1 MKIAQIVCVY
11 PPYSG
16 GIGTSAQKIQK
27 TLSNEHESFVFTT
40 KTKNNSS
47 EDDKKNNIIRLK
59 PLLKLGHGA
68 ILLSLFKNL
77 KKFDTI
83 YFHYP
88 FFGTSLMVWL
98 FKIFY
103 PQKKLIIHYHMD
115 VKHKN
120 ILFKIL
126 SWPEEIIKKSLFKK
140 ADYIISASLDYI
152 QNSQIKK
159 IYKKYSNKFKEIPFS
174 INTKEFKPLENI
186 QKENIVLFVGGLDK
200 AHYFKGVDILI
211 KAISQIKDIDWKL
224 KIIGEGELQKDLI
237 NLANNLKIDNRV
249 EFIGKLKKEEL
260 IKNYQ
265 TAKVLVLPSINSNE
279 AFGIVLI
286 EAMSCGTPVIASN
299 LPGVRTVFENQ
310 KSGFKI
316 EPKNI
321 EDLKSKIELIL
332 NDKKNYQNMSQAAHK
347 LVLEKYSEEVINL
360 KILEL
365 FK

>member
-27 TLSNEHESFVFTT
+27 TIHNKHEGFVFTV
-40 KTKNNSS
+40 KTKKNSS
-47 EDDKKNNIIRLK
+47 EDDVKNNIIRLK
-59 PLLKLGHGA
+59 PLIKIGHGA
-68 ILLSLFKNL
+68 ILLSLFKKL
-77 KKFDTI
+77 KNFDTI

-88 FFGTSLMVWL
+88 FFGTTVIIWL
-98 FKIFY
+98 FKILN

-120 ILFKIL
+120 ILFKVL

-140 ADYIISASLDYI
+140 ADQIISASLDYI
-152 QNSQIKK
+152 KNSQIKNV
-159 IYKKYSNKFKEIPFS
+159 YNKYPKKFKEIPFS

-186 QKENIVLFVGGLDK
+186 KKENIVLFVGGLDK

-211 KAISQIKDIDWKL
+211 KAISQIKDLDWKL
-224 KIIGEGELQKDLI
+224 KIIGEGELKKDLI
-237 NLANNLKIDNRV
+237 FLAESLKIKDKI
-249 EFIGKLKKEEL
+249 EFIEKLDKEEL

-286 EAMSCGTPVIASN
+286 EAMSCGIPVIASN

-310 KSGFKI
+310 KSGFQI
-316 EPKNI
+316 EPKNV
-321 EDLKSKIELIL
+321 EDLKSKIDLIL
-332 NDKKNYQNMSQAAHK
+332 RDKENYQNMSQAAHK
-347 LVLEKYSEEVINL
+347 LALEKYSEEVINS